1 MKIFINMYKIFF
13 YMSKS
18 KKDIDYRTIFY
29 LGIIFTIGSFVNFII
44 TRNPAFLPIMSFGII
59 LKINCFMNKDK
70 WYNIS

>member
-1 MKIFINMYKIFF
+1 MIFY
-13 YMSKS
+13 YMSIS

-29 LGIIFTIGSFVNFII
+29 LGIIFTLGGFVMFIA

-59 LKINCFMNKDK
+59 LKINAFLNKDK